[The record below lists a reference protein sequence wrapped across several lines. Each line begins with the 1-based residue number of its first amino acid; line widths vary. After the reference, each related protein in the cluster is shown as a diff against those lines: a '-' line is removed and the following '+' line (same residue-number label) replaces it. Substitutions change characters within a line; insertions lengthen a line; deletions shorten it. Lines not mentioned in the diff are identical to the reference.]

1 MTAAT
6 AGGVGQV
13 GSDDGM
19 SFWRRTV
26 RREGVRG
33 FALMS
38 PTLIYALLLLAAP
51 IVVIVTF
58 SFWTQTY
65 LDIDTTIT
73 LKNYELAW
81 SQPIYRVLMLRS
93 LAISGLVTAVTV
105 VLAYPIAYY
114 ISFQVGDRKSIWIL
128 MITIPF
134 WTSYLLRIFA
144 WKVILGYNGVINSS
158 LIELGIIKE
167 PLEFILY
174 NANAVVLTLSH
185 AWLPFAILPIF
196 VSLEKIDRSLL
207 EAARD
212 LGDSGFWRF
221 LRVTLPLSLPGVI
234 AAALI
239 VFIPTVGDYVTP
251 KLVGGSDG
259 LMIANMIQVQFGK
272 ANNWPLGAA
281 LAVSSMLIV
290 GALSLVFLLVTKF
303 LGSRAR

>member
-1 MTAAT
+1 MTTAAEVP
-6 AGGVGQV
+6 AGAADNREPGL
-13 GSDDGM
+13 
-19 SFWRRTV
+19 WRRLA
-26 RREGVRG
+26 RRESVRG

-38 PTLIYALLLLAAP
+38 PTFLYALLLLAAP
-51 IVVIVTF
+51 ITVIVVF

-65 LDIDTTIT
+65 LDLDTTLT
-73 LKNYELAW
+73 WKNYEEAW
-81 SQPIYRVLMLRS
+81 SKPIYRVLMLRS
-93 LAISGLVTAVTV
+93 LVVSGLVTLLTV
-105 VLAYPIAYY
+105 LLAYPIAYF
-114 ISFQVGDRKSIWIL
+114 ISFHGGDRKALWIL
-128 MITIPF
+128 LITIPF

-158 LIELGIIKE
+158 LIELGLIDQ
-167 PLEFILY
+167 PLDFILH
-174 NANAVVLTLSH
+174 NVNAVVLTLSH
-185 AWLPFAILPIF
+185 AWAPFAILPLF

-207 EAARD
+207 EAATD
-212 LGDSGFWRF
+212 LGDGPVRRF

-251 KLVGGSDG
+251 KLVGGSNG

-281 LAVSSMLIV
+281 LAVSAMLIV
-290 GALSLVFLLVTKF
+290 AAVSVVFVFGARY